1 MAARVDYDQ
10 IAPTY
15 DARFASGLYDGVLE
29 VLCTLIVGAKPEWI
43 LEVGCGTGYWLG
55 TVRTVAPSVYGLDYS
70 LEMLRKA
77 YERDSGNELV
87 RATAE
92 ILPFRDASFDL
103 IFCINAIHHF
113 ERFDRFIAEA
123 RRLLRRDGT
132 LAVIGMDPH
141 HGRNYW
147 CVYEYF
153 PETKAIDLARY
164 PSSGQIIDA
173 MLRVGFDRVECQVG
187 CRFAATRLGHA
198 VFDDPELQRNGC
210 SQLALLTDEQYAA
223 GIKRIRLAL
232 QSSKPD
238 ETPAFNVDIAMT
250 MQCGHVAP

>member
-1 MAARVDYDQ
+1 
-10 IAPTY
+10 
-15 DARFASGLYDGVLE
+15 
-29 VLCTLIVGAKPEWI
+29 
-43 LEVGCGTGYWLG
+43 
-55 TVRTVAPSVYGLDYS
+55 
-70 LEMLRKA
+70 MLRKA

-123 RRLLRRDGT
+123 RRSLRRDGT

-141 HGRNYW
+141 HGRDYW

-187 CRFAATRLGHA
+187 CHFAATRLGHA

-210 SQLALLTDEQYAA
+210 SQLALLTEEQYAA
-223 GIKRIRLAL
+223 GIKRIRSAL
-232 QSSKPD
+232 QSSKLD
-238 ETPAFNVDIAMT
+238 ETPAFNVDIAMM